1 MMRIATLGP
10 AGSNHEK
17 ATRAYLRFH
26 GLPHAELS
34 FFETYSEALELLR
47 GGKID
52 FFTQVCA
59 HPEVA
64 ITIEKFH
71 REIFLVDSFIGPT
84 RPMGVLTRSDV
95 ETPRSLGYM
104 IATAGYFDQS
114 RWSTITT
121 EISNSAV
128 AAGLLAGKYDSGFTT
143 TDLADQYPGRFRIEE
158 YIGEVDVCWLV
169 YGRERVR
176 KGEITAWRDA
186 PVSRLFTRERAA

>member
-1 MMRIATLGP
+1 MRFATLGP

-17 ATRAYLRFH
+17 ATRTYLRFH
-26 GLPHAELS
+26 GLTDAELS
-34 FFETYSEALELLR
+34 YFETYSQALDMLR
-47 GGKID
+47 GGDVD

-71 REIFLVDSFIGPT
+71 RDVFVVDSFIAPT
-84 RPMGVLTRSDV
+84 RPMGVVTRRDV
-95 ETPRSLGYM
+95 GEPKSLGYM
-104 IATAGYFDQS
+104 IATAGYFDRS
-114 RWSTITT
+114 RWSTIVT
-121 EISNSAV
+121 EISNGAV
-128 AAGLLAGKYDSGFTT
+128 AEGLLAGKYDSGFTT
-143 TDLADQYPGRFRIEE
+143 TELVERHPDRFRIDE

-186 PVSRLFTRERAA
+186 PVRRLLEAGRPA

>member
-26 GLPHAELS
+26 GLSDAGLS

-47 GGKID
+47 SGKID

-84 RPMGVLTRSDV
+84 RPMGVVTRKNV
-95 ETPRSLGYM
+95 ESPQSLGYM

-114 RWSTITT
+114 RWSTVVT

-128 AAGLLAGKYDSGFTT
+128 AQGLLAGKYDSGFTT
-143 TDLADQYPGRFRIEE
+143 TELVDRYPDRFRIDE

-176 KGEITAWRDA
+176 LGEITAWRDA
-186 PVSRLFTRERAA
+186 PVRRLLAENVG

>member
-1 MMRIATLGP
+1 MRFATLGP

-17 ATRAYLRFH
+17 ATRTYLRFH
-26 GLPHAELS
+26 GLTDAELS
-34 FFETYSEALELLR
+34 YFETYSQALDMLR
-47 GGKID
+47 GGDVD

-71 REIFLVDSFIGPT
+71 RDVFVVDSFIAPT
-84 RPMGVLTRSDV
+84 RPMGVVTRRDV
-95 ETPRSLGYM
+95 GEPKSLGYM
-104 IATAGYFDQS
+104 IATAGYFDRS
-114 RWSTITT
+114 RWSTIVT
-121 EISNSAV
+121 EISNGAV
-128 AAGLLAGKYDSGFTT
+128 AEGLLAGKYDSGFTT
-143 TDLADQYPGRFRIEE
+143 TELVERHPDRFRIDE

-186 PVSRLFTRERAA
+186 PVRRLLDAGRPA

>member
-26 GLPHAELS
+26 GLSDAGLS

-47 GGKID
+47 SGKID

-114 RWSTITT
+114 RWSTIVT

-128 AAGLLAGKYDSGFTT
+128 AQGLLAGKYDSGFTT
-143 TDLADQYPGRFRIEE
+143 TELVDRYPDRFRIDE

-176 KGEITAWRDA
+176 LGEITAWRDA
-186 PVSRLFTRERAA
+186 PVRRLLAENVG

>member
-1 MMRIATLGP
+1 MRFATLGP

-17 ATRAYLRFH
+17 ATRIYLRFH
-26 GLPHAELS
+26 GLTDAELS
-34 FFETYSEALELLR
+34 YFETYSQALDMLR
-47 GGKID
+47 GGDVD

-71 REIFLVDSFIGPT
+71 RDVFVVDSFIAPT
-84 RPMGVLTRSDV
+84 RPMGVVTRRDV
-95 ETPRSLGYM
+95 GEPKSLGYM
-104 IATAGYFDQS
+104 IATAGYFDRS
-114 RWSTITT
+114 RWSTIVT
-121 EISNSAV
+121 EISNGAV
-128 AAGLLAGKYDSGFTT
+128 AEGLLAGKYDSGFTT
-143 TDLADQYPGRFRIEE
+143 TELVERHPDRFRIDE

-186 PVSRLFTRERAA
+186 PVRRLLDAGRPA

>member
-1 MMRIATLGP
+1 MRFATLGP

-17 ATRAYLRFH
+17 ATRTYLRFH
-26 GLPHAELS
+26 GLTDAELS
-34 FFETYSEALELLR
+34 YFETYSQALDMLR
-47 GGKID
+47 GGDVD

-71 REIFLVDSFIGPT
+71 RDVFVVDSFIAPT
-84 RPMGVLTRSDV
+84 RPMGVVTRRDV
-95 ETPRSLGYM
+95 GEPKSLGYM
-104 IATAGYFDQS
+104 IATAGYFDRS
-114 RWSTITT
+114 RWSTIVT
-121 EISNSAV
+121 EISNGAV
-128 AAGLLAGKYDSGFTT
+128 AEGLLAGKYDSGFTT
-143 TDLADQYPGRFRIEE
+143 TELVERHPDRFRIDE

-186 PVSRLFTRERAA
+186 PVRRLLDAGRSA

>member
-1 MMRIATLGP
+1 MRIATLGP

-26 GLPHAELS
+26 GLTDAELS
-34 FFETYSEALELLR
+34 FFETYSQALEMLR
-47 GGKID
+47 SGKID

-84 RPMGVLTRSDV
+84 RPMGVVTRKNV
-95 ETPRSLGYM
+95 EAPQSLGYM

-114 RWSTITT
+114 RWSTVVT

-128 AAGLLAGKYDSGFTT
+128 AQGLLAGKYDSGFTT
-143 TDLADQYPGRFRIEE
+143 TELVDRYPDRFRIDE

-176 KGEITAWRDA
+176 LGEITAWRDA
-186 PVSRLFTRERAA
+186 PVRRLLAENVG

>member
-1 MMRIATLGP
+1 MRFATLGP

-17 ATRAYLRFH
+17 ATRTYLRFH
-26 GLPHAELS
+26 GLTDAELS
-34 FFETYSEALELLR
+34 YFETYSQALDMLR
-47 GGKID
+47 GGEVD

-71 REIFLVDSFIGPT
+71 RDVFVVDSFIAPT
-84 RPMGVLTRSDV
+84 RPMGVVTRRDV
-95 ETPRSLGYM
+95 GEPKSLGYM
-104 IATAGYFDQS
+104 IATAGYFDRS
-114 RWSTITT
+114 RWSTIVT
-121 EISNSAV
+121 EISNGAV
-128 AAGLLAGKYDSGFTT
+128 AEGLLAGKYDSGFTT
-143 TDLADQYPGRFRIEE
+143 TELVERHPDRFRIDE

-186 PVSRLFTRERAA
+186 PVRRLLEAGRSA

>member
-1 MMRIATLGP
+1 MRFATLGP

-17 ATRAYLRFH
+17 ATRTYLRFH
-26 GLPHAELS
+26 GLTDAELS
-34 FFETYSEALELLR
+34 YFETYSQALDMLR
-47 GGKID
+47 GGDVD

-71 REIFLVDSFIGPT
+71 RDVFVVDSFIAPT
-84 RPMGVLTRSDV
+84 RPMGVVTRRDV
-95 ETPRSLGYM
+95 GEPKSLGYM
-104 IATAGYFDQS
+104 IATAGYFDRS
-114 RWSTITT
+114 RWSTIVT
-121 EISNSAV
+121 EISNGAV
-128 AAGLLAGKYDSGFTT
+128 AEGLLAGKYDSGFTT
-143 TDLADQYPGRFRIEE
+143 TELVERHPDRFRIDE

-186 PVSRLFTRERAA
+186 PVRRLLEAGRSA

>member
-1 MMRIATLGP
+1 MRFATLGP

-17 ATRAYLRFH
+17 ATRTYLRFH
-26 GLPHAELS
+26 GLTDAELS
-34 FFETYSEALELLR
+34 YFETYSQALDMLR
-47 GGKID
+47 GGEVD

-71 REIFLVDSFIGPT
+71 RDVFVVDSFIAPT
-84 RPMGVLTRSDV
+84 RPMGVVTRRDV
-95 ETPRSLGYM
+95 GEPKSLGYM
-104 IATAGYFDQS
+104 IATAGYFDRS
-114 RWSTITT
+114 RWSTIVT
-121 EISNSAV
+121 EISNGAV
-128 AAGLLAGKYDSGFTT
+128 AEGLLAGKYDSGFTT
-143 TDLADQYPGRFRIEE
+143 TELVERHPDRFRIDE

-186 PVSRLFTRERAA
+186 PVRRLLDAGRSA